1 MMQYLM
7 VVFLLTSSLVD
18 AIEDSQIDLKAY
30 DAYIAGPPSM
40 MPSTIK
46 TLNSKRIPIER
57 IKVDSFGKAM

>member
-30 DAYIAGPPSM
+30 DAYIAPPSM